1 MLRNLFKT
9 LFGLVFGLVLFAVGV
24 LGIAVMYV
32 YPTLPTLKEVTN
44 YHPRMPLEVYTSDR
58 VLIGVYGEERREFTS
73 IDKFPVHL
81 KQAVLAAEDK
91 RFYEHWG
98 VDVIG
103 VARAM
108 IGNLQAGG
116 VRSGA
121 STITQQVA
129 RNFYLTNEK
138 SYRRKFEEA
147 LLAYKIEQALSKDQ
161 ILELYLNHIYL
172 GQRAYGFA
180 AAAKIYFGKDVAE
193 LTIAESAMLAGL
205 PKAPSAYNPI
215 VNPQRAQLRQH
226 YVLNNMAQ
234 NGYINA
240 EQLEQA
246 KNEELDYPRQQFAQI
261 NQDALYVAEMAR
273 QEVYRRYGEAAYTS
287 GWRVYTTVHSEHQ
300 RKATE
305 VLRDALRQHGTG
317 SYRGVEASLDWNSI
331 ETLEEEERAA
341 AIAQFLEGFYVVH
354 DLYPAVVIGITRNK
368 IEAVLLDG
376 NVVEIKRPTGD
387 GAPSWT
393 QFVNA
398 SSKGD
403 GAIRLGS
410 VIRVRQRA
418 ENKPWEISQIP
429 ELQGAL
435 VSLDP
440 RTGAIR
446 ALVGGYDFHSK
457 SFNRATQA
465 QRQPGSIFKPFIY
478 SAALAG
484 GMTAVTP
491 LNDAP
496 LPASSQWQPNNAD
509 GRYRGPTP
517 LNQSLI
523 WSRNL
528 PAVRVVS
535 TLGVSATHGYVQR
548 FGFPAQQVPQ
558 GLSMSLGTGTA
569 TPLQMAEAYAV
580 LANGG
585 YRIASH
591 IIDRIVAVDKEG
603 HDGRLVARVK
613 PLVAGLQTA
622 TDDEAVAPQV
632 IDPRNAYIITSI
644 LQQVISKG
652 TGTHAKIGNRKN
664 IAGKTGTTDE
674 AKDVWFA
681 GYSPHL
687 LAVVYLGY
695 DQPRSMGGNA
705 FGGRWAAPVWHNYMA
720 FALENMRDTPFPKP
734 NGLVQSNGVY
744 FLKERQETDSSL
756 AIDNRSVPVAAPSD
770 DPLGDLISSLPNQ
783 PSGQAEQ
790 DSNLPSD

>member
-24 LGIAVMYV
+24 LAISVMYV
-32 YPTLPTLKEVTN
+32 YPTLPSLEKVTD
-44 YHPRMPLEVYTSDR
+44 YRPRMPLEVYTSDG

-73 IDKFPVHL
+73 IDKFPDHL

-180 AAAKIYFGKDVAE
+180 AAAKIYFGKDVAD

-215 VNPQRAQLRQH
+215 VNPQRAQLRQL

-246 KNEELDYPRQQFAQI
+246 KNEELVYRRQQLAEI

-273 QEVYRRYGEAAYTS
+273 QEVYEQYGEAAYTS
-287 GWRVYTTVHSEHQ
+287 GYRVYTTVHSAHQ
-300 RKATE
+300 SQATA
-305 VLRDALRQHGTG
+305 VLRAALRQHGTG
-317 SYRGVEASLDWNSI
+317 SYRGVEANLDWSSI
-331 ETLEEEERAA
+331 ETLEEEERAE
-341 AIAQFLEGFYVVH
+341 AIAQFLEGFNVVN
-354 DLYPAVVIGITRNK
+354 DLHPAVVIGITRAK
-368 IEAVLLDG
+368 IEAVLRNG
-376 NVVEIKRPTGD
+376 QVVEIERPTGKD
-387 GAPSWT
+387 APSWT
-393 QFVNA
+393 HFVNA

-403 GAIRLGS
+403 LAIRLGS
-410 VIRVRQRA
+410 VIRVLHQ
-418 ENKPWEISQIP
+418 ENKPWKISQIP

-496 LPASSQWQPNNAD
+496 LPASSEWQPNNAD

-580 LANGG
+580 FANGG
-585 YRIASH
+585 YRVASH
-591 IIDRIVAVDKEG
+591 IINHIVVVDKEG
-603 HDGRLVARVK
+603 HDGHEVARVR
-613 PLVAGLQTA
+613 PLVAGLKNPTEN
-622 TDDEAVAPQV
+622 EAVAPQV

-652 TGTHAKIGNRKN
+652 TGTHAKIGNRRD
-664 IAGKTGTTDE
+664 IAGKTGTTNE

-695 DQPRSMGGNA
+695 DQPRSMGRNA
-705 FGGRWAAPVWHNYMA
+705 FGGRWAAPVWRNYMA
-720 FALENMRDTPFPKP
+720 FALKDIRDTSFPKP
-734 NGLVQSNGVY
+734 NGLVARNGVY

-756 AIDNRSVPVAAPSD
+756 AIDNRSAPVAAPSD
-770 DPLGDLISSLPNQ
+770 DALGDLISSLANQ
-783 PSGQAEQ
+783 QNGQAEQ
-790 DSNLPSD
+790 DGNLPSD